1 MDAPARR
8 RGPAFLQRT
17 KRVQNQPDDRGRDAR
32 PLGVRG
38 CGAGPGQR
46 QRGCGRPGR
55 AANSGHA
62 AVRDPGSSTGPDAT
76 PAAPSAATPAAP
88 PPTPA
93 AAANPPPPAAQAQ
106 QQGTPATVLD
116 TQDYESLLG
125 RSVRSAGGDELGRVI
140 DIIVDKE
147 GHPRAA
153 IIDFGGFLGVG
164 TRKIAVD
171 WRALRFTPDG
181 GKERKL
187 SVALTRNQVRV
198 SPEYKAGE
206 PIVVLGPASPAA
218 PAAEGEQ
225 AAAPAPGS
233 PATPQPAP
241 SASAPT
247 SAAPSSTAPASTV
260 PGNAA
265 SGAAAPAV
273 VHPAAPA
280 LPPEKAPDK

>member
-1 MDAPARR
+1 VFRTNRMIAVMTLALWASGAAAQASGSEGASGQASPPAPA
-8 RGPAFLQRT
+8 GTPAA
-17 KRVQNQPDDRGRDAR
+17 P
-32 PLGVRG
+32 
-38 CGAGPGQR
+38 
-46 QRGCGRPGR
+46 
-55 AANSGHA
+55 AAPAPA
-62 AVRDPGSSTGPDAT
+62 APA
-76 PAAPSAATPAAP
+76 PAAPSA
-88 PPTPA
+88 
-93 AAANPPPPAAQAQ
+93 PPAGTAPQAQ

-140 DIIVDKE
+140 DIIIDKE

-218 PAAEGEQ
+218 PATEGEQ
-225 AAAPAPGS
+225 AATAPAPAG
-233 PATPQPAP
+233 PAAQPAP
-241 SASAPT
+241 AGSP
-247 SAAPSSTAPASTV
+247 
-260 PGNAA
+260 
-265 SGAAAPAV
+265 
-273 VHPAAPA
+273 PAAPA
-280 LPPEKAPDK
+280 APAAPVPSAPSVTTAPAAPAAPPEKAPDK

>member
-1 MDAPARR
+1 M
-8 RGPAFLQRT
+8 
-17 KRVQNQPDDRGRDAR
+17 
-32 PLGVRG
+32 GVRR
-38 CGAGPGQR
+38 CGAGPVQP
-46 QRGCGRPGR
+46 GRWCIRPSPAPGLPAEPAGR
-55 AANSGHA
+55 AAGPG
-62 AVRDPGSSTGPDAT
+62 RDHGNRARDAPAPAT
-76 PAAPSAATPAAP
+76 PAAP
-88 PPTPA
+88 
-93 AAANPPPPAAQAQ
+93 ANAAQQ

-140 DIIVDKE
+140 DIIIDKD

-181 GKERKL
+181 NKERKL

-218 PAAEGEQ
+218 PRPTAIRRRVRRRP
-225 AAAPAPGS
+225 PAP
-233 PATPQPAP
+233 PRPRRRPPPRPLRRRRPPPRPRPPRRRRPRRPRHP
-241 SASAPT
+241 S
-247 SAAPSSTAPASTV
+247 
-260 PGNAA
+260 
-265 SGAAAPAV
+265 
-273 VHPAAPA
+273 
-280 LPPEKAPDK
+280 

>member
-1 MDAPARR
+1 MFRTNRMIAAVTLALWASGAAAQVQPAGGDGASGQAQPQAPAAV
-8 RGPAFLQRT
+8 PAPNT
-17 KRVQNQPDDRGRDAR
+17 P
-32 PLGVRG
+32 
-38 CGAGPGQR
+38 
-46 QRGCGRPGR
+46 
-55 AANSGHA
+55 
-62 AVRDPGSSTGPDAT
+62 AT
-76 PAAPSAATPAAP
+76 PPATANAPPASP
-88 PPTPA
+88 PPTSPPP
-93 AAANPPPPAAQAQ
+93 ANPPPTSATPAPQAQ

-140 DIIVDKE
+140 DIIIDKD

-171 WRALRFTPDG
+171 WRALRFSAEG

-218 PAAEGEQ
+218 PLSEGEQ
-225 AAAPAPGS
+225 AATPA
-233 PATPQPAP
+233 
-241 SASAPT
+241 
-247 SAAPSSTAPASTV
+247 AAPPAAAPLPGTAPAGSSA
-260 PGNAA
+260 PQ
-265 SGAAAPAV
+265 AAPVGASPAV
-273 VHPAAPA
+273 TAPAAT
-280 LPPEKAPDK
+280 PPEKAPDK

>member
-1 MDAPARR
+1 MFRTNRMIAAVTLALWASGAAAQAQVSGSE
-8 RGPAFLQRT
+8 GPA
-17 KRVQNQPDDRGRDAR
+17 
-32 PLGVRG
+32 
-38 CGAGPGQR
+38 GQ
-46 QRGCGRPGR
+46 
-55 AANSGHA
+55 AAPQS
-62 AVRDPGSSTGPDAT
+62 
-76 PAAPSAATPAAP
+76 PAAPPSAPPAQTPAQTPGQTPAPVLAPTPPPAATPAAP
-88 PPTPA
+88 PASPPA
-93 AAANPPPPAAQAQ
+93 AAGAPPSAAQAQ

-140 DIIVDKE
+140 DIIIDKE

-225 AAAPAPGS
+225 AAAPTAGS
-233 PATPQPAP
+233 ATPPQSAPAP
-241 SASAPT
+241 
-247 SAAPSSTAPASTV
+247 AAPV

-265 SGAAAPAV
+265 SGAAAPAAATPPT
-273 VHPAAPA
+273 PAAPVPA
-280 LPPEKAPDK
+280 PAPAPPPEKAPDK

>member
-1 MDAPARR
+1 M
-8 RGPAFLQRT
+8 FRT
-17 KRVQNQPDDRGRDAR
+17 NRMI
-32 PLGVRG
+32 
-38 CGAGPGQR
+38 
-46 QRGCGRPGR
+46 
-55 AANSGHA
+55 A
-62 AVRDPGSSTGPDAT
+62 AVTLALWASGAAAQAQVSGSGSSSGSGSEGASGQAAPQS
-76 PAAPSAATPAAP
+76 PAVPPAPPPANAPPAAAPAPSATVTA
-88 PPTPA
+88 
-93 AAANPPPPAAQAQ
+93 PAAQAP

-140 DIIVDKE
+140 DIIIDKD

-181 GKERKL
+181 AKERKL

-218 PAAEGEQ
+218 PAAEGEP
-225 AAAPAPGS
+225 AATPAVPAPAAPAPGS
-233 PATPQPAP
+233 SASPQPAP
-241 SASAPT
+241 A
-247 SAAPSSTAPASTV
+247 AAPASTAPA
-260 PGNAA
+260 
-265 SGAAAPAV
+265 
-273 VHPAAPA
+273 
-280 LPPEKAPDK
+280 LPVEKAPDK

>member
-1 MDAPARR
+1 M
-8 RGPAFLQRT
+8 FRT
-17 KRVQNQPDDRGRDAR
+17 NRMI
-32 PLGVRG
+32 
-38 CGAGPGQR
+38 
-46 QRGCGRPGR
+46 
-55 AANSGHA
+55 A
-62 AVRDPGSSTGPDAT
+62 AVTLALWASGAAAQVSGSEGAAGQ
-76 PAAPSAATPAAP
+76 AAPHAPAAP
-88 PPTPA
+88 PSATPAPAPAPAPTPTPPTSPPA
-93 AAANPPPPAAQAQ
+93 AAPAASPAAGTSPPSTTQTQ

-140 DIIVDKE
+140 DIIIDKE

-225 AAAPAPGS
+225 ATTPPANPAPGS
-233 PATPQPAP
+233 AAPSQPAP
-241 SASAPT
+241 AAAAPT
-247 SAAPSSTAPASTV
+247 SPAPGS
-260 PGNAA
+260 AA
-265 SGAAAPAV
+265 SGAAAPA
-273 VHPAAPA
+273 ATAPA
-280 LPPEKAPDK
+280 RPPEKAPDK